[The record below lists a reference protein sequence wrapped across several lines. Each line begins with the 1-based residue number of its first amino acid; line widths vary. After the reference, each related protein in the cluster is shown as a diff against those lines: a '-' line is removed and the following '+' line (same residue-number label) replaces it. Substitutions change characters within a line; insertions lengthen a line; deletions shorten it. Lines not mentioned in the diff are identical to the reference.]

1 MCNFLPLSANRPTPP
16 TRTKR
21 QAAEGKKMSGRP
33 GPSRPA
39 PPPPTAAKKPSA
51 PVTNNSNE
59 EISEL

>member
-1 MCNFLPLSANRPTPP
+1 MCNFLPLGSNRPTPP

-21 QAAEGKKMSGRP
+21 QATEGRKTSGRP

-39 PPPPTAAKKPSA
+39 PPPPTAAKKP
-51 PVTNNSNE
+51 VTNNTNE